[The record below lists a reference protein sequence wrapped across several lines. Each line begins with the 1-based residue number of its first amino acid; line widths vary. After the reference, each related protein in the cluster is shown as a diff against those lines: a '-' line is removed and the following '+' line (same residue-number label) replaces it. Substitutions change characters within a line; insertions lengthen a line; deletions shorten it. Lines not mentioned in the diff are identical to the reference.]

1 MFIKIKAVIIEML
14 WNDNKNNNLP
24 FLNNILM
31 NMPKEVN
38 DSFYIINRKCRNN
51 IHYGFYN
58 EVSMEELINL
68 KIMQEIYL
76 NYVVKEF
83 KKIEL

>member
-1 MFIKIKAVIIEML
+1 ML

-58 EVSMEELINL
+58 EVRMEELINL

>member
-1 MFIKIKAVIIEML
+1 ML

-51 IHYGFYN
+51 IHYGF
-58 EVSMEELINL
+58 
-68 KIMQEIYL
+68 
-76 NYVVKEF
+76 
-83 KKIEL
+83 

>member
-1 MFIKIKAVIIEML
+1 ML

-83 KKIEL
+83 VINYICLFDYLFISS

>member
-1 MFIKIKAVIIEML
+1 ML

-76 NYVVKEF
+76 NYVVIEF

>member
-1 MFIKIKAVIIEML
+1 ML

-58 EVSMEELINL
+58 EVSREELINL

>member
-1 MFIKIKAVIIEML
+1 ML

-83 KKIEL
+83 NKIEL

>member
-1 MFIKIKAVIIEML
+1 ML

-76 NYVVKEF
+76 NYVLKSL
-83 KKIEL
+83 KKLNYKSNML

>member
-1 MFIKIKAVIIEML
+1 ML

-51 IHYGFYN
+51 IHYGLYN

>member
-1 MFIKIKAVIIEML
+1 ML

-31 NMPKEVN
+31 NMSKEVN